1 MSRRQ
6 AAYVKDSKQGV
17 GVLQKEGGLYF
28 VETEL
33 PAIVV
38 LTNDREITPS
48 MVGRAVEF
56 SIDPTE
62 MDKAGRLKGI
72 PGKVMGKAEAP
83 EHRQL
88 QIQTPAVPDQPF
100 DDGGGAP
107 ATPGVTAS
115 RTLNIQVPKDIPHL
129 LRPIFIGAVRSVHAS
144 KKLLDRNGNVQF
156 PAIRKRYAELL
167 ANYHQMA
174 VEAENA

>member
-1 MSRRQ
+1 MSRRL
-6 AAYVKDSKQGV
+6 AAYEKGSRQGV

-62 MDKAGRLKGI
+62 MDKAGRLKSV

-88 QIQTPAVPDQPF
+88 QIQTPAVPEQPF
-100 DDGGGAP
+100 DDGGAV
-107 ATPGVTAS
+107 AAGVTAS
-115 RTLNIQVPKDIPHL
+115 RTMNVEIPKDIPHM
-129 LRPIFIGAVRSVHAS
+129 LRPIFVGAVRSVHAS
-144 KKLLDRNGNVQF
+144 RKLLDKDGNVQF
-156 PAIRKRYAELL
+156 PLVRKRYAEMLKG
-167 ANYHQMA
+167 YHQMA